1 MPGGAQPAG
10 RGAAEGEPSELPR
23 SSRANIEVTTW
34 VTKHVGG
41 DGTGSKRFDEAIGR
55 GDTPRT
61 VLRRFTARFPELDSA
76 LWSPDHSELG
86 SHIEVLVDD
95 AVLGVAYD
103 LDTPLVGGERITLLG
118 QFMGG

>member
-1 MPGGAQPAG
+1 LPGEAQPKA
-10 RGAAEGEPSELPR
+10 
-23 SSRANIEVTTW
+23 SRAHMQSRAHIEVTTW

-41 DGTGSKRFDEAIGR
+41 DGTGSKLFDEAIGR

-61 VLRRFTARFPELDSA
+61 VLRRFTRRFPELDSA

-86 SHIEVLVDD
+86 SHIEVLVND

-103 LDTPLVGGERITLLG
+103 LDTPLTGEERITLLG

>member
-1 MPGGAQPAG
+1 MAGKARPQASREPAS
-10 RGAAEGEPSELPR
+10 AT
-23 SSRANIEVTTW
+23 IEVTTW

-41 DGTGSKRFDEAIGR
+41 DGTGTKLFDVDLER

-61 VLRRFTARFPELDSA
+61 VLRRFTKRFPDLDSA
-76 LWSPDHSELG
+76 LWSPDHAELG

-95 AVLGVAYD
+95 EVLGVTYE
-103 LDTPLVGGERITLLG
+103 LDTPLGGGERITLLG

>member
-1 MPGGAQPAG
+1 METQRLPGGAQPKA
-10 RGAAEGEPSELPR
+10 
-23 SSRANIEVTTW
+23 SRATVEVTTW

-41 DGTGSKRFDEAIGR
+41 DGTGTRFFDEEIRR

-61 VLRRFTARFPELDSA
+61 VLRRFTGRFPELDSA

-86 SHIEVLVDD
+86 SHIEVLVND
-95 AVLGVAYD
+95 AVLGVTYD
-103 LDTPLVGGERITLLG
+103 LDTPMIGGERITLLG

>member
-1 MPGGAQPAG
+1 MAGKAQPRA
-10 RGAAEGEPSELPR
+10 
-23 SSRANIEVTTW
+23 SRAPASATIEVTTW

-41 DGTGSKRFDEAIGR
+41 DGTGTKRFDEDVGE

-61 VLRRFTARFPELDSA
+61 VLRRFTGRFPDLDSA

-86 SHIEVLVDD
+86 SHIEVLVNDE
-95 AVLGVAYD
+95 VLGVTYE
-103 LDTPLVGGERITLLG
+103 LDTPLTGGERITLLG

>member
-1 MPGGAQPAG
+1 MESRQLPGEVQPKA
-10 RGAAEGEPSELPR
+10 
-23 SSRANIEVTTW
+23 SRADIEVTTW

-41 DGTGSKRFDEAIGR
+41 DGSGTRLFREPIKP
-55 GDTPRT
+55 GDTVRS
-61 VLRRFTARFPELDSA
+61 VLRGFTSRFPELDSA

-86 SHIEVLVDD
+86 SHIEVLVND

-103 LDTPLVGGERITLLG
+103 LDTPLIGGERITLLG